1 MRETYEP
8 VLLERKAA
16 RCSKSAGSTK
26 VHSSTAIIDPSH
38 APGRVLL
45 RAFIRPTKMLV
56 LSPIVLMLSL
66 YSALMFGLIY
76 LLFTTF
82 PAVFEETYGF
92 SAGTAGLA
100 YLGLGLGMIAGIVL
114 FGRLSDR
121 LLVASPP
128 RWGGGTAGRPEL
140 RLVLMIRAAP
150 VIPAGFLWYG
160 WSAYAQTHW
169 IVPIL
174 GTFLIG
180 AGAFLLVMPA
190 QIYLVDAFGAGAA
203 ASALAA
209 STVLRSLAG
218 TFLPFAGAP
227 LYAGLGLGWG
237 NSLLAF
243 LALAFLPV
251 PVFFYKFG
259 ERLRKRFPVDY

>member
-1 MRETYEP
+1 MLMRETYEP

-16 RCSKSAGSTK
+16 RCSKLAGRNK
-26 VHSSTAIIDPSH
+26 VHSRKTALDPNN
-38 APGRVLL
+38 APVKVLL
-45 RAFIRPTKMLV
+45 RTFIRPTKILV
-56 LSPIVLMLSL
+56 LSPIVLMMSL
-66 YSALMFGLIY
+66 YSAFMFGLIY

-92 SAGTAGLA
+92 SAGIAGLV
-100 YLGLGLGMIAGIVL
+100 YLGLGLGMIVGIVL
-114 FGRLSDR
+114 FGNLSDK
-121 LLVASPP
+121 LVASS
-128 RWGGGTAGRPEL
+128 RSGTAGRPEL
-140 RLVLMIRAAP
+140 RLILMIWATP
-150 VIPAGFLWYG
+150 VIPVGFVWYG
-160 WSAYAQTHW
+160 WSAYVQTHW

-174 GTFLIG
+174 GTFFIG
-180 AGAFLLVMPA
+180 AGAFLLMMPA
-190 QIYLVDAFGAGAA
+190 QIYLVDAFGTSAA

-209 STVLRSLAG
+209 NTVLRSLAG

-227 LYAGLGLGWG
+227 LYASLGLGWG

-259 ERLRKRFPVDY
+259 ERLRRRFPVDY